1 MYRVKKNGARIGQ
14 AFCAKIKYI
23 LKFKLKK
30 NSGGETVTENFYFY
44 KPVTG
49 K

>member
-30 NSGGETVTENFYFY
+30 IQEV
-44 KPVTG
+44 KPLQ
-49 K
+49 KIFIFIIL

>member
-14 AFCAKIKYI
+14 AFCAKRKYI

-30 NSGGETVTENFYFY
+30 IKIQEV
-44 KPVTG
+44 KPLQ
-49 K
+49 KIFIFISL